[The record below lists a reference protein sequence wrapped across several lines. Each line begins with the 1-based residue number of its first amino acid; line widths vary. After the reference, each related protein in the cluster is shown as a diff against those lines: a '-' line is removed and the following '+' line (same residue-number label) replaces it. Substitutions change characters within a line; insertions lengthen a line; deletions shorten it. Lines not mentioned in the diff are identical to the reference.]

1 MGEGAAGEGVFKHQ
15 KLAGDTFAPCGSML
29 CKKKEALCGF
39 HHLTF
44 DLNFFKF
51 YFNVLNPLS

>member
-1 MGEGAAGEGVFKHQ
+1 MVEVFRHQ
-15 KLAGDTFAPCGSML
+15 KLAGATSTPRGSML
-29 CKKKEALCGF
+29 CERKEALRGF

-44 DLNFFKF
+44 DLNFFQF

>member
-1 MGEGAAGEGVFKHQ
+1 MVAVFRHRH
-15 KLAGDTFAPCGSML
+15 LAGAPTTRHGSML
-29 CKKKEALCGF
+29 CERKEALRGF

-44 DLNFFKF
+44 DLNFFQF